1 MAWAVNWQVLVG
13 GTDVTGNMT
22 PFLMSID
29 VSDKDGTASD
39 SCRLTFDDVNGQA
52 LLPAKGVSV
61 KVLAGG
67 QQIFEGTVDSTPWSL
82 SRGGGRLLT
91 VAAKGF
97 DTRGKAK
104 EGQLWHLDDST
115 LAQAL
120 EKGAQKAGM
129 SVVVDPALG
138 AFQRSYWTP
147 DGASFLAWGQKLAK
161 EMGATF
167 KLRGNQAVFAKR
179 GQGASA
185 VGSAMPTVTGTVGR
199 NVLSVD
205 IDPSKGRPS
214 AKRKRV
220 RFFDRASASFKEKVV
235 DVEGADD
242 ATQAFATQR
251 GLASDEDHAAAM
263 ADGQKSYTDRE
274 AGAGRVELDFDPTA
288 QAEGTFVLTGARP
301 GIDGTYRITGVT
313 HRLDRNGGA
322 TTSLD
327 LAQPQGAA
335 GKDTR
340 TPTEGSAV
348 TSVPIP
354 TPAPR

>member
-1 MAWAVNWQVLVG
+1 MAWAVSWQVLVG
-13 GTDVTGNMT
+13 GNDVTSNMT

-29 VSDKDGTASD
+29 VTDRDGSASD
-39 SCRLTFDDVNGQA
+39 TCRLTFDDANGQA

-82 SRGGGRLLT
+82 SRGGGRVLT

-104 EGQLWHLDDST
+104 EGQLWHLDDAT

-120 EKGAQKAGM
+120 QKGAQKAGM
-129 SVVVDPALG
+129 SVIVDPALG
-138 AFQRSYWTP
+138 ALQRSYWTP

-185 VGSAMPTVTGTVGR
+185 VGSAMPTVTGAVGR
-199 NVLSVD
+199 NVLSIE
-205 IDPSKGRPS
+205 IDPSKGR
-214 AKRKRV
+214 AKMKTKRV
-220 RFFDRASASFKEKVV
+220 RFFDRASATFKEKTV
-235 DVEGADD
+235 DIEAGDEAVEAVD
-242 ATQAFATQR
+242 TQR
-251 GLASDEDHAAAM
+251 WTAADEDQATAM
-263 ADGQKSYTDRE
+263 ADGQKADAERD

-288 QAEGTFVLTGARP
+288 QAEGTFVLAGARP

-313 HRLDRNGGA
+313 HRLDRSGGA
-322 TTSLD
+322 TTSLE

-340 TPTEGSAV
+340 TPTDGPA
-348 TSVPIP
+348 TANVPIP